1 VTALNHLPQQIQTC
15 LLKDQPHF
23 LRRWRGLKKRAQQNK
38 PHDNDL
44 EKLQGQIN
52 TSQQRLAQRIE
63 QAPKPDY
70 PELPVVSAKEE
81 IMKCIAENQVV
92 ILCGETGSGKT
103 TQLPKIC
110 LELGRGC
117 KGLIGHT
124 QPRRLAARSVAA
136 RIADELKSELGA
148 TVGYKIRFGNQI
160 SQQSYIKLMTD
171 GILLAEIQSDPLL
184 WQYDTLIIDE
194 AHERSLNIDFLLGYF
209 KQLLPKRPD
218 LKLIITSATIDPE
231 RFANHFENA
240 PILKV
245 EGRSYP
251 VEVRYRPLYN
261 DDSEQQDRNQTQA
274 ILDAVDELSREPL
287 GDILI
292 FLAGERE
299 IRETAEA
306 LRRHTLP
313 HTEVLPLFARLSNSE
328 QQKIFKSHRG
338 RHIVLATNVAETS
351 LTVPGIRY
359 VIDPGQARISR
370 YSLRSKL
377 QRLPIEKISQ
387 ASANQRKGRCGRV
400 AAGICLRLYDEDYF
414 LLRPEF
420 TEPEIQR
427 TNLAAVILQM
437 NSLRLGKIQD
447 FPFVDAP
454 DRRLISDGYRL
465 LQELGA
471 VNDDRQLTPL
481 GKNISRL
488 PIDPRLGRMLLA
500 AENEGSLKEVLII
513 VSALAV
519 QDPRERPLEK
529 QQAADQAHAL
539 HKHPQSDFLSLLNL
553 WNHYQQLTQELSQNQ
568 LRKRCKTLFV
578 SYMRMREWSD
588 THKQL
593 SGLMAEMKHQ
603 CNEQEADYDAIHR
616 ALLSGLLSHIAL
628 KGEEREYLGT
638 RNRKLHIFPGSGLF
652 KKPPKWIMA
661 AEITETGRVYAR
673 TVAKIDPLWIEKI
686 APDLL
691 NRSYFEV
698 HWQKRNA
705 QVGAY
710 EKTSLYGLLINPKKR
725 LNYGPINPTEAHEVF
740 LREALVNG
748 NYQTKADF
756 YHHNQ
761 ACLAEVEQ
769 LEAKSRRRDIL
780 VDEEQLYDFYA
791 QHIPK
796 RIYNGP
802 AFERWRKQ
810 AEKETPKLLHLQVE
824 DLMQHD
830 AEQITDNRFPD
841 HLQIMGLQLPL
852 SYHFEPGS
860 DDDGITLK
868 IPLAVLNQIPAGRC
882 DWLVPGLL
890 EEKMIA
896 LIKSLPKNLRRNFV
910 PAPNY
915 AQACLQALSPSDIP
929 LQQAMAKHLQRMS
942 GIEVPTTAWQLEQLP
957 LHLQMRFEILDS
969 KGNILQQGRDLKS
982 LQQKLESSVEASIS
996 QAPDAGFEQ
1005 AEVNNWDFGN
1015 LPESLE
1021 LEQNGITLVGYPA
1034 LVVEGKQLA
1043 LRLFSSSE
1051 KAQAVMPK
1059 GLGQLYKQQLGEA
1072 VKYLRRKLPNIQKLC
1087 LAYHRIDSCSQLKED
1102 LIDAAILHCFV
1113 RSKTTPQ
1120 NRETFYQQL
1129 EAGRSQ
1135 LIEQS
1140 NQLGTLLEK
1149 ILTHYQN
1156 IQLRIKGN
1164 LPLNQLEAIADIKEQ
1179 LDHLIYKGFLPNTPW
1194 DNLRHYPR
1202 YLQAILR
1209 RLEALERAPNKDRPH
1224 RLTLQPLWQSCKTQL
1239 EKLAKRP
1246 LEQQPELEKL
1256 RWMLEELRV
1265 STFAQQLGTDRPI
1278 SVKRVE
1284 KQLQLLQTAQ

>member
-1 VTALNHLPQQIQTC
+1 MTVLNNLDKTFSTC

-23 LRRWRGLKKRAQQNK
+23 LRRWRGLKKRAQQGK
-38 PHDNDL
+38 PHSHDL
-44 EKLQGQIN
+44 EKLQTQIK

-63 QAPKPDY
+63 NSPKPEYADN
-70 PELPVVSAKEE
+70 LPVVAAKEE
-81 IMKCIAENQVV
+81 IMDCIEKHQVL

-136 RIADELKSELGA
+136 RIADELKSELGGS
-148 TVGYKIRFGNQI
+148 VGYKVRFGSQI
-160 SQQSYIKLMTD
+160 NDQQGYIKLMTD

-231 RFANHFENA
+231 RFASHFQNA

-261 DDSEQQDRNQTQA
+261 DQNDEQDRNQNQA
-274 ILDAVDELSREPL
+274 ILDSVDELSREPL

-299 IRETAEA
+299 IRDTAEA
-306 LRRHTLP
+306 LRRHALP
-313 HTEVLPLFARLSNSE
+313 HTEILPLFARLSNSE
-328 QQKIFKSHRG
+328 QQKIFKPHRG

-359 VIDPGQARISR
+359 VIDPGLARISR

-377 QRLPIEKISQ
+377 QRLPIEKVSQ

-400 AAGICLRLYDEDYF
+400 AAGICIRLYDEEDF
-414 LLRPEF
+414 LQRPEF

-437 NSLRLGKIQD
+437 SSLKLGKID
-447 FPFVDAP
+447 HFPFVDRP
-454 DRRLISDGYRL
+454 DHRLINDGYRL
-465 LQELGA
+465 LHELSA
-471 VNDDRQLTPL
+471 VNPERQLTPL
-481 GKNISRL
+481 GVKLARL

-500 AENEGSLKEVLII
+500 ADQEGCLKEVLII

-539 HKHPQSDFLSLLNL
+539 HRHPQSDFLGLLNL
-553 WNHYQQLTQELSQNQ
+553 WNHYQQLASELSQNR
-568 LRKRCKTLFV
+568 LRKQCKSLFV
-578 SYMRMREWSD
+578 SYLRMREWIE

-593 SGLMAEMKHQ
+593 RGLMSEMKHRSND
-603 CNEQEADYDAIHR
+603 NEAEYDAIHR
-616 ALLSGLLSHIAL
+616 ALLSGLISHVAL

-638 RNRKLHIFPGSGLF
+638 RNRKLHIFPGSGLA
-652 KKPPKWIMA
+652 KKGPKWIMS
-661 AEITETGRVYAR
+661 AEVTETGRVYAR

-686 APDLL
+686 APELL
-691 NRSYFEV
+691 SRSYFEV

-710 EKTSLYGLLINPKKR
+710 EKSALYGLIINEKKR
-725 LNYGPINPTEAHEVF
+725 INYGPINPAEAHEIF

-761 ACLAEVEQ
+761 ALLAEVEQ

-780 VDEEQLYDFYA
+780 IDEEQLYDFYA
-791 QHIPK
+791 QRIPSE
-796 RIYNGP
+796 IYNGP
-802 AFERWRKQ
+802 AFERWRKKTEQ
-810 AEKETPKLLHLQVE
+810 NEPKMLHLQVE
-824 DLMQHD
+824 ELMQHD
-830 AEQITDNRFPD
+830 AEQVTDERFPD
-841 HLQIMGLQLPL
+841 QFDVAGAHLPL

-868 IPLAVLNQIPAGRC
+868 VPLAILNQIPSGRC
-882 DWLVPGLL
+882 EWLVPGLL

-915 AQACLQALSPSDIP
+915 AQACLQALTPSNTP
-929 LQQAMAKHLQRMS
+929 LSQAMAEHLLRMS
-942 GIEVPTTAWQLEQLP
+942 GVRVPNESWQAANVP
-957 LHLQMRFEILDS
+957 LHLQMRFEIVDA
-969 KGNILQQGRDLKS
+969 KG
-982 LQQKLESSVEASIS
+982 
-996 QAPDAGFEQ
+996 
-1005 AEVNNWDFGN
+1005 
-1015 LPESLE
+1015 
-1021 LEQNGITLVGYPA
+1021 
-1034 LVVEGKQLA
+1034 
-1043 LRLFSSSE
+1043 
-1051 KAQAVMPK
+1051 
-1059 GLGQLYKQQLGEA
+1059 
-1072 VKYLRRKLPNIQKLC
+1072 
-1087 LAYHRIDSCSQLKED
+1087 
-1102 LIDAAILHCFV
+1102 
-1113 RSKTTPQ
+1113 
-1120 NRETFYQQL
+1120 
-1129 EAGRSQ
+1129 
-1135 LIEQS
+1135 
-1140 NQLGTLLEK
+1140 
-1149 ILTHYQN
+1149 
-1156 IQLRIKGN
+1156 
-1164 LPLNQLEAIADIKEQ
+1164 
-1179 LDHLIYKGFLPNTPW
+1179 
-1194 DNLRHYPR
+1194 
-1202 YLQAILR
+1202 
-1209 RLEALERAPNKDRPH
+1209 
-1224 RLTLQPLWQSCKTQL
+1224 
-1239 EKLAKRP
+1239 
-1246 LEQQPELEKL
+1246 
-1256 RWMLEELRV
+1256 
-1265 STFAQQLGTDRPI
+1265 
-1278 SVKRVE
+1278 
-1284 KQLQLLQTAQ
+1284 